1 MASLPFHFWTAVF
14 FTVGALVG
22 SFLNVCI
29 HRLPR
34 GMSIVKPPSH
44 CPHCQFRIPCYLNIP
59 LITWLWLRGRCAKCA
74 APISARY
81 FLVELLTAIA
91 FAAAWN
97 EVGHAIAWKQTA
109 LIAAAYSLLFAGLI
123 AATFIDLEHFI
134 IPDEITIGGTIA
146 GVLTAAMLPELFRT
160 GSSFQAIK
168 WSLIGAGTG
177 ALIVYAIL
185 LLGKLAFGRQKIEL
199 PADTRIY
206 FTEANLV
213 LPGEAIPYDE
223 IFYRGSDTIRLHAAR
238 LELIDRCYV
247 DVPVRLSQ
255 RSLFIGSEKVDPA
268 ALAQMEA
275 VTSQIIIP
283 REAMGLG
290 DVKFMAAIGAFLGW
304 QAAVFSLLVSAMIG
318 AVAGI
323 ALIAIGKRDWSAK
336 LPYGPYIALTA
347 FIWVFSGHGWPIFW
361 WLQPNP
367 LSPLN
372 PLR

>member
-1 MASLPFHFWTAVF
+1 
-14 FTVGALVG
+14 
-22 SFLNVCI
+22 
-29 HRLPR
+29 
-34 GMSIVKPPSH
+34 
-44 CPHCQFRIPCYLNIP
+44 
-59 LITWLWLRGRCAKCA
+59 
-74 APISARY
+74 
-81 FLVELLTAIA
+81 
-91 FAAAWN
+91 
-97 EVGHAIAWKQTA
+97 
-109 LIAAAYSLLFAGLI
+109 
-123 AATFIDLEHFI
+123 
-134 IPDEITIGGTIA
+134 
-146 GVLTAAMLPELFRT
+146 
-160 GSSFQAIK
+160 
-168 WSLIGAGTG
+168 
-177 ALIVYAIL
+177 
-185 LLGKLAFGRQKIEL
+185 
-199 PADTRIY
+199 
-206 FTEANLV
+206 
-213 LPGEAIPYDE
+213 
-223 IFYRGSDTIRLHAAR
+223 
-238 LELIDRCYV
+238 LIDRCYV